1 MPGKRGRKAG
11 HEAIG
16 FFPRDKSEEFVSGE
30 SELRGAVGN
39 AETGGTGREVIGSRW
54 EMGGLKGKSEGDWGK
69 WWGTVALG
77 GTGRELG
84 GQWGSLGETKGHW
97 EHRGAP

>member
-39 AETGGTGREVIGSRW
+39 AETGGTGREGIVEREKGVIA
-54 EMGGLKGKSEGDWGK
+54 EMGD
-69 WWGTVALG
+69 AD
-77 GTGRELG
+77 
-84 GQWGSLGETKGHW
+84 GEKIAQNVSMKKLAHL
-97 EHRGAP
+97 RM